1 MKVSTLLFLIGAT
14 AIGVHLQSE
23 EGEENRKK
31 LKEQMDNLS
40 PIVNDIF
47 KKLEAALTG
56 AESIKS
62 DEIRSNVEMKVNEV
76 KKTIAKVDAKKVGD
90 ATEEAIKV
98 ASKKIRDIRTQIE
111 TAEHYQDNY
120 DEMTV
125 AELKEEAK
133 KLKVSLNSRDKKSEI
148 ISKLRKAEK

>member
-40 PIVNDIF
+40 PVVNDIF

-62 DEIRSNVEMKVNEV
+62 DEIRTNVEMRVNEV
-76 KKTIAKVDAKKVGD
+76 KKQIAKVDAKKVGD

-111 TAEHYQDNY
+111 TAEHYTDNY

-133 KLKVSLNSRDKKSEI
+133 KMKVTIASRDKKADI

>member
-14 AIGVHLQSE
+14 AVGVHLQSE

-56 AESIKS
+56 SESIKS

-98 ASKKIRDIRTQIE
+98 ASKKIRDIRAQIE
-111 TAEHYQDNY
+111 TAEHYVDKY

-125 AELKEEAK
+125 AELKETAK
-133 KLKVSLNSRDKKSEI
+133 KMKVTISSRDKKSEI

>member
-40 PIVNDIF
+40 PVVNDIF

-62 DEIRSNVEMKVNEV
+62 DEIRTNVEMRVNEV

-111 TAEHYQDNY
+111 TTEHYTDNY
-120 DEMTV
+120 DNMTV
-125 AELKEEAK
+125 TELKEEAK
-133 KLKVSLNSRDKKSEI
+133 KMKVTVTSKDKKTNI